1 MTLLD
6 YIVAGLS
13 VFLLIRGLFKGFLGQ
28 LFGVI
33 GVVFVAVATA
43 NLYVFPVKWMETLIA
58 DSSTRQFVALIAT
71 GVVLFFVYKL
81 ITLLLTKLITKN
93 KGLGVL
99 NRIIG
104 MLLGIFIVYGV
115 MAIVVSLLFNT
126 ADSFMPL
133 IKKLLSGAFEGSWI
147 VNNVYKNNFFGDW
160 VVQMIVTNLQNAIP
174 SV

>member
-6 YIVAGLS
+6 YIVIGLA
-13 VFLLIRGLFKGFLGQ
+13 VFLLIRGIFKGFLGQ

-33 GVVFVAVATA
+33 GVVLVAIATA
-43 NLYVFPVKWMETLIA
+43 NLYVYPMKWMQNLIVN
-58 DSSTRQFVALIAT
+58 DGTRQVVALIAT
-71 GVVLFFVYKL
+71 GAVVFLLYKL

-99 NRIIG
+99 NRLVG
-104 MLLGIFIVYGV
+104 MLLGVAIVYTV

-133 IKKLLSGAFEGSWI
+133 VKKLLTGAFEGSWI
-147 VNNVYKNNFFGDW
+147 ANNVYKNNFFGDW
-160 VVQMIVTNLQNAIP
+160 IVQMIINNLQNAIP

>member
-6 YIVAGLS
+6 YIVIGLA
-13 VFLLIRGLFKGFLGQ
+13 VFLLIRGIFKGFLGQ

-33 GVVFVAVATA
+33 GVVLVAIATA
-43 NLYVFPVKWMETLIA
+43 NLYVFPMKWMQNLIVN
-58 DSSTRQFVALIAT
+58 DGTRQVVALIAT
-71 GVVLFFVYKL
+71 GAVVFLLYKL

-93 KGLGVL
+93 KGLGAL
-99 NRIIG
+99 NRVIG
-104 MLLGIFIVYGV
+104 MLLGVAIVYAV

-133 IKKLLSGAFEGSWI
+133 VKKLLAGAFEGSWI

-160 VVQMIVTNLQNAIP
+160 IVQMIINNLQNAIP